1 MFLPFLLTI
10 VMKRKPKFQG
20 SGIFMMQQTY
30 KNLIKGDYVWDAD
43 WGYLKWNGKKWEQ
56 VRKV

>member
-1 MFLPFLLTI
+1 
-10 VMKRKPKFQG
+10 MKRKPKFQG